1 MGQVGISKKHE
12 LKIFDLPKSS
22 LLVYTVEPHYFEL
35 GSFEVPAI
43 SNLFSFPLD
52 FEIAGFDCSWC
63 GDNKH
68 CYAPMTPM
76 YCKKKSSE
84 CNGAYISLPVC
95 TSRQSFSK
103 GAFFWMPA
111 NPII

>member
-43 SNLFSFPLD
+43 SKEDRMPLD
-52 FEIAGFDCSWC
+52 LPFPFMLPRYFELVFIFLGLRNS
-63 GDNKH
+63 GVR
-68 CYAPMTPM
+68 
-76 YCKKKSSE
+76 
-84 CNGAYISLPVC
+84 L
-95 TSRQSFSK
+95 
-103 GAFFWMPA
+103 
-111 NPII
+111 